1 MTTPKKPKKLRRTQK
16 AFDEVTPLELATG
29 LVQVIRTEKEE
40 ETACDRLAADLGAD
54 IIRFSQVRHTMQ
66 TPGIP
71 DRRYRHRG
79 QAMWFEVKPEDGKL
93 TAEQLEFLTRE
104 HECGMI
110 VAAGGRDELLRLLS
124 APWEQRY
131 EVGKQLLDLIAARG
145 LRKATNAK
153 GGKSSRPHR
162 TYRRSAKGR

>member
-1 MTTPKKPKKLRRTQK
+1 MTPPRKPKKLRRTHK

-29 LVQVIRTEKEE
+29 LVQVVASEKEME
-40 ETACDRLAADLGAD
+40 AACDRLAADLGAD
-54 IIRFSQVRHTMQ
+54 IVSFSQVRHTMQ

-79 QAMWFEVKPEDGKL
+79 QGIWFEVKAEDGKL
-93 TAEQLEFLTRE
+93 SAEQLEFLIRE

-110 VAAGGRDELLRLLS
+110 VGAGGRDELLRLLS

-131 EVGKQLLDLIAARG
+131 EVGKQLVDLIAARG

-153 GGKSSRPHR
+153 GGRSSRPHR
-162 TYRRSAKGR
+162 TCRRSAKGR